1 MIIVDAV
8 QQVPLTVL
16 ANGAIR
22 ITGSRVSLDSVLYHF
37 NLGATPE
44 QIAHKFPSLRLSDI
58 YATITYYLTHRQPI
72 DEYLR
77 QQEKK
82 ADEVQASIDANTQH
96 QTARTDLRER
106 LLARQREQQTT

>member
-1 MIIVDAV
+1 MIILDAV

-44 QIAHKFPSLRLSDI
+44 QIAHKFPSLRLSDV
-58 YATITYYLTHRQPI
+58 YATITYYLTHRQTI

-77 QQEKK
+77 QQKK
-82 ADEVQASIDANTQH
+82 KDDEVQASIEASPQH
-96 QTARTDLRER
+96 QTARNELRAR
-106 LLARQREQQTT
+106 LFARKVEQQTT